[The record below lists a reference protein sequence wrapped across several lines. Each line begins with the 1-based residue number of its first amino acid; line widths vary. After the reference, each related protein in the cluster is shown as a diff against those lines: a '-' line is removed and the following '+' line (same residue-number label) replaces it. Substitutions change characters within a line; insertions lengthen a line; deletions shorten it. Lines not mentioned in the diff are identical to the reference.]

1 MNKLKVYLSGS
12 VKNVDIN
19 FQTWRDKCFESEE
32 NGFYPDIKFIDPI
45 NYFNYT
51 DKQPLTDKQC
61 LDLFMWLVEKSDIIL
76 VNLDNSDKSVGTAM
90 EVEHAFCNNI
100 PIIAFGKDKDTWYNW
115 IVERAIVVFKNL
127 EYAIEY
133 IDNTYANV

>member
-12 VKNVDIN
+12 VKNVDLN
-19 FQTWRDKCFESEE
+19 FQTWRDKCLEYEE

-51 DKQPLTDKQC
+51 DKQPTTDKQC
-61 LDLFMWLVEKSDIIL
+61 LDLFMWLVEKSDVLLI
-76 VNLDNSDKSVGTAM
+76 NLDHSNNSIGSAM
-90 EVEHAFCNNI
+90 EVEHAYCNNI
-100 PIIAFGKDKDTWYNW
+100 PIIAFGKNKDTWYNW
-115 IVERAIVVFKNL
+115 IVERCSVIFINL

-133 IDNTYANV
+133 IDTTYANI